1 MIKIV
6 VACGTGGASFLLGC
20 FWFSDE
26 YLRIIKYW
34 PRSLLCALHASRN
47 RSAIK
52 RYLPLLEHCEYKKG
66 KVLVCVSGVATS
78 ARSSTPK
85 MFTSPLTSFTR
96 KDIVSPD
103 DINQKA
109 SPRKR
114 RGYVNVLAD
123 YVPCLSRAY
132 IYV

>member
-1 MIKIV
+1 MLQFCWV
-6 VACGTGGASFLLGC
+6 VSGEC
-20 FWFSDE
+20 
-26 YLRIIKYW
+26 LRIIENCSR
-34 PRSLLCALHASRN
+34 PLLCALHASQN
-47 RSAIK
+47 RSAIES
-52 RYLPLLEHCEYKKG
+52 YLPLLERCEYKKG

-114 RGYVNVLAD
+114 QKYVNVLAD
-123 YVPCLSRAY
+123 CVFVCVTDRWG
-132 IYV
+132 